1 MKIRIPTDSLV
12 GIFLAMCFVSVFVGA
27 VYGWVWNFVKI
38 FQADTLTGMVV
49 ARVIGA
55 VMFPVGA
62 VMGYF

>member
-1 MKIRIPTDSLV
+1 MKFRVPTDSLG
-12 GIFLAMCFVSVFVGA
+12 GIFLTMCLFSAFCAA
-27 VYGWVWNFVKI
+27 VYGWGWNIAKI
-38 FQADTLTGMVV
+38 FQADPLTGMVV

>member
-1 MKIRIPTDSLV
+1 MKIRIPTDSLG
-12 GIFLAMCFVSVFVGA
+12 GIFLALCLFGA
-27 VYGWVWNFVKI
+27 FFAGVVGWVWNIAKI
-38 FQADTLTGMVV
+38 FQADTLTGMVL

>member
-1 MKIRIPTDSLV
+1 MKFRAPTDSLG
-12 GIFLAMCFVSVFVGA
+12 GIFLAMCLFSPFFAA
-27 VYGWVWNFVKI
+27 VYGWGWNIAKI
-38 FQADTLTGMVV
+38 FQADTLTGMVM

>member
-27 VYGWVWNFVKI
+27 VYGWVWNVVKI
-38 FQADTLTGMVV
+38 FQADTLTGMVL

-55 VMFPVGA
+55 AMFPVGA

>member
-27 VYGWVWNFVKI
+27 VYGWVWNVVKI
-38 FQADTLTGMVV
+38 FQADTLTGMVL

-62 VMGYF
+62 VMCYF

>member
-1 MKIRIPTDSLV
+1 MKIRIPTDSLG

-27 VYGWVWNFVKI
+27 VYGWGWNIAKI
-38 FQADTLTGMVV
+38 FQADTLTGMVL

-55 VMFPVGA
+55 AMFPVGA